1 MPFQQNKNELV
12 APQLKVFSIE
22 PFVNYC
28 CKNDYR
34 RKYFG
39 QECNNYDDPETKQS
53 SQWKNM
59 TPPPLSK
66 KVKVTQSLGKNMFI
80 RFMDRMLC
88 YKCGG

>member
-59 TPPPLSK
+59 TPPPSFEKSESNTISWK
-66 KVKVTQSLGKNMFI
+66 KYVHSFYGPNV
-80 RFMDRMLC
+80 ML
-88 YKCGG
+88 